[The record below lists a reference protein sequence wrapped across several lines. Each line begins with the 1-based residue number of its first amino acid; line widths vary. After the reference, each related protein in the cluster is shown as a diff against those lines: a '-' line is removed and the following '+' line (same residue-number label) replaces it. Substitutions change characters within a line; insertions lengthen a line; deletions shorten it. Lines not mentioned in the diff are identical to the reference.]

1 MYILLNQMAEVIEGR
16 YKKEF
21 KFCIILRF
29 SSCHETLIQLFFLSS
44 SYILCMIIHTQ
55 RRKYRCE

>member
-1 MYILLNQMAEVIEGR
+1 MAEVIEGR

-29 SSCHETLIQLFFLSS
+29 SSCHETLIQLFFSFIELHSLHD
-44 SYILCMIIHTQ
+44 YTYPAPEI
-55 RRKYRCE
+55 